1 MRQNFDSFLRFE
13 ETPCHALG
21 VCQNE
26 RNALPRTPSSGE
38 RLRVG
43 ERSSGMEGWVVAI
56 KHGSTDITI
65 I

>member
-1 MRQNFDSFLRFE
+1 MRQNLTPFFVLKKRLATHWGCVKMK
-13 ETPCHALG
+13 ETPCH
-21 VCQNE
+21 VV
-26 RNALPRTPSSGE
+26 PSSRE

-43 ERSSGMEGWVVAI
+43 ERSSGMEGWGVAI